1 MSHWKPYGFMGRE
14 DLRAMEGFRGRW
26 AFWVGRTCV
35 GRVSIPGVESRLSKG
50 LGNSED
56 SGAPLTSAQAHLVDT
71 ASEGLFLPGPEL
83 CW

>member
-1 MSHWKPYGFMGRE
+1 
-14 DLRAMEGFRGRW
+14 MEGFRGRW